1 MVQRVE
7 YILSM
12 AEINGK
18 MMTKED
24 MGPEV
29 ISTTFPLQ
37 FTKMAAFCPYDFSL
51 GFHKF
56 PEGID
61 AW

>member
-24 MGPEV
+24 MGPEL
-29 ISTTFPLQ
+29 ISAAFPLQ
-37 FTKMAAFCPYDFSL
+37 FTQMAAFLSL
-51 GFHKF
+51 WFLSWV
-56 PEGID
+56 P
-61 AW
+61 